1 MVQYFGIAV
10 EDIFNTMEERFLP
23 EGTQDVD
30 VTIGYNISGE
40 GGGHWKVTIKEG
52 TLKTEVMDGE
62 VADCTAVL
70 NAKAE
75 TFAGVTLG
83 KIDAGEAFS
92 SGSIKVDGDLTVLIA
107 VLPKAF
113 RLFKPVVKASTI
125 VESVEERFRPEKAEG
140 VDIKIGY
147 DLSGDGGG
155 QWTVVVKDQTCTLKD
170 VMDDD
175 CTIVMRMEAQVFV
188 DLNQGKL
195 DGATAFTSG
204 QVKIDGDIGAAGLT
218 TALFRKYVAEGA
230 VEEKGEELISLK
242 CVPSINQR
250 YATGPLMGKWF
261 DGLKEKKF
269 YASKCPVCGKTLVP
283 PREICARCR
292 VRCDE
297 LVEIGPDA
305 TVTLID
311 LVYYA
316 SPDPLT
322 GKIKETP
329 YTALFM
335 VLDGAS
341 RDESFA
347 HDLNPKDIDRI
358 KPGMKVRP
366 VWAEKR
372 TASYKDLLYF
382 EIAD

>member
-23 EGTQDVD
+23 EGTVDVD

-70 NAKAE
+70 NANAE
-75 TFAGVTLG
+75 TFVGVTLG

-155 QWTVVVKDQTCTLKD
+155 QWTVVVKNQTCTLKD

-297 LVEIGPDA
+297 LVEVGPDA

>member
-1 MVQYFGIAV
+1 MAEYFGTAV

-23 EGTQDVD
+23 DGTADVD

-52 TLKTEVMDGE
+52 TLKTEEMDGE
-62 VADCTAVL
+62 VTDCTAVL
-70 NAKAE
+70 NANAE
-75 TFAGVTLG
+75 TFVGVTLG

-92 SGSIKVDGDLTVLIA
+92 SGSIKVDGDLTILIA

-113 RLFKPVVKASTI
+113 RPFKPVVKASSI
-125 VESVEERFRPEKAEG
+125 VKSVEERFRPEKAEG

-147 DLSGDGGG
+147 DLSGDDGG
-155 QWTVVVKDQTCTLKD
+155 QWTVVVKDQTCALKD
-170 VMDDD
+170 VLDDD
-175 CTIVMRMEAQVFV
+175 CTVVMRMEAQVFV

-204 QVKIDGDIGAAGLT
+204 QVKVDGDIGAAGQSSS
-218 TALFRKYVAEGA
+218 LFRKYVAEGA
-230 VEEKGEELISLK
+230 VEEQGEELISLK

-250 YATGPLMGKWF
+250 YATGPLMGTWF

-269 YASKCPVCGKTLVP
+269 YAAKCPECGKTLVP

-292 VRCDE
+292 VRCSE
-297 LVEIGPDA
+297 LVEVGPDA

-311 LVYYA
+311 VVHYA

-322 GKIKETP
+322 GKIRETP

-347 HDLNPKDIDRI
+347 HDLNPRDIDRI

-366 VWAEKR
+366 VWSEKR
-372 TASYKDLLYF
+372 MGSYKDLLYF

>member
-23 EGTQDVD
+23 EGTVDVD

-230 VEEKGEELISLK
+230 VEEEGEELICLK

-269 YASKCPVCGKTLVP
+269 YAAKCPECGRTLVP

-297 LVEIGPDA
+297 LVEVGPDA

>member
-23 EGTQDVD
+23 EGTVDVD

-70 NAKAE
+70 NANAE
-75 TFAGVTLG
+75 TFVGVTLG

-230 VEEKGEELISLK
+230 VEEEGEELICLK

-269 YASKCPVCGKTLVP
+269 YAAKCPECGRTLVP

-297 LVEIGPDA
+297 LVEVGPDA

>member
-23 EGTQDVD
+23 EGTVDVD

-155 QWTVVVKDQTCTLKD
+155 QWTVVVKNQTCTLKD

-204 QVKIDGDIGAAGLT
+204 QVKVDGDIGAAGQT
-218 TALFRKYVAEGA
+218 TSLFRKYVAEGA
-230 VEEKGEELISLK
+230 VEEEGEELICLK

>member
-23 EGTQDVD
+23 EGTVDVD

-155 QWTVVVKDQTCTLKD
+155 QWTVVVKNQTCTLKD

-204 QVKIDGDIGAAGLT
+204 QVKVDGDIGAAGQT
-218 TALFRKYVAEGA
+218 TSLFRKYVAEGA

>member
-1 MVQYFGIAV
+1 MAEYFGTAV

-23 EGTQDVD
+23 EGTLDVD

-40 GGGHWKVTIKEG
+40 GGGNWKVTIKEG
-52 TLKTEVMDGE
+52 TLKVEDIDGE
-62 VADCTAVL
+62 VADCTAIL
-70 NAKAE
+70 NANAE
-75 TFAGVTLG
+75 TFVGVTLG
-83 KIDAGEAFS
+83 KLDAGEAFS
-92 SGSIKVDGDLTVLIA
+92 SGNIKVDGDLTVLIA

-113 RLFKPVVKASTI
+113 RPFKPVIKASSI

-155 QWTVVVKDQTCTLKD
+155 QWTVVVKDQTCTLKGAL
-170 VMDDD
+170 DDD
-175 CTIVMRMEAQVFV
+175 CTVIMRMEAQVFV

-195 DGATAFTSG
+195 DGGTAFSSG
-204 QVKIDGDIGAAGLT
+204 QVKIDGDIGAAGQS
-218 TALFRKYVAEGA
+218 ASLFEKYVAEGVA
-230 VEEKGEELISLK
+230 EEEGEELISLK

-250 YATGPLMGKWF
+250 YATGPTMGKWF
-261 DGLKEKKF
+261 DGLREKKF
-269 YASKCPVCGKTLVP
+269 YATKCPKCGRTLVP
-283 PREICARCR
+283 PREICAQCR
-292 VRCDE
+292 VRCKE
-297 LVEIGPDA
+297 FVEVGPDA

-311 LVYYA
+311 VVYYA

-322 GKIKETP
+322 GKIRETP

-335 VLDGAS
+335 VMDGAS

-372 TASYKDLLYF
+372 TGSYKDLLYF

>member
-155 QWTVVVKDQTCTLKD
+155 QWTVVVKNQTCTLKD

-204 QVKIDGDIGAAGLT
+204 QVKVDGDIGAAGQT
-218 TALFRKYVAEGA
+218 TSLFRKYVAEGA
-230 VEEKGEELISLK
+230 VEEEGEELICLK

>member
-52 TLKTEVMDGE
+52 TLKTEAMDGE

-155 QWTVVVKDQTCTLKD
+155 QWTVVVKNQTCTLKD

-204 QVKIDGDIGAAGLT
+204 QVKVDGDIGAAGQT
-218 TALFRKYVAEGA
+218 TSLFRKYVAEGA
-230 VEEKGEELISLK
+230 VEEEGEELICLK

>member
-23 EGTQDVD
+23 EGTVDVD

-70 NAKAE
+70 NANAE
-75 TFAGVTLG
+75 TFVGVTLG

-155 QWTVVVKDQTCTLKD
+155 QWTVVVKNQTCTLKD

-204 QVKIDGDIGAAGLT
+204 QVKVDGDIGAAGQT
-218 TALFRKYVAEGA
+218 TSLFRKYVAEGA
-230 VEEKGEELISLK
+230 VEEEGEELICLK

>member
-23 EGTQDVD
+23 EGTVDVD

-204 QVKIDGDIGAAGLT
+204 QVKVDGDIGAAGQT
-218 TALFRKYVAEGA
+218 TSLFRKYVAEGA
-230 VEEKGEELISLK
+230 VEEEGEELICLK